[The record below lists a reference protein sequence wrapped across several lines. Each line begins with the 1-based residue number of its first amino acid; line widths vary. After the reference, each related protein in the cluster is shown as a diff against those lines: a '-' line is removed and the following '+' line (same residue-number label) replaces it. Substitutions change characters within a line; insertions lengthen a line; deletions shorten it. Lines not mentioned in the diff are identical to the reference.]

1 MTVTGRLINR
11 QASEPGRRRKPRS
24 GEHGAGQLDFPF
36 GYSGPRDLELSDQ
49 LNQRGP
55 GSNHFG
61 LIARTELNLPKGR
74 WRFQTMSDDGVRVMV
89 NSKPVIEN
97 WTWHVPTKNE
107 GVFVQADESIVP
119 VVVEYFE
126 IDGFVTLQLEIELAG
141 K

>member
-1 MTVTGRLINR
+1 
-11 QASEPGRRRKPRS
+11 
-24 GEHGAGQLDFPF
+24 
-36 GYSGPRDLELSDQ
+36 
-49 LNQRGP
+49 
-55 GSNHFG
+55 
-61 LIARTELNLPKGR
+61 
-74 WRFQTMSDDGVRVMV
+74 MSDDGVRVMV